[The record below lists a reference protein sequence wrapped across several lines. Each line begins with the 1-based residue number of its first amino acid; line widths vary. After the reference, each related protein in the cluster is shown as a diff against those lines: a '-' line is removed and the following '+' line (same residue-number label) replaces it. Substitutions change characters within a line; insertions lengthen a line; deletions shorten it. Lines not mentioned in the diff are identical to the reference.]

1 MDSVK
6 KNGRTI
12 RTYREEINMELA
24 QVYQNEI
31 YQLQSQL
38 QSAYVRIKELNE
50 EVYLLNEEINERLTT
65 SAGSVS
71 YTHLTLPTKRIV

>member
-1 MDSVK
+1 
-6 KNGRTI
+6 
-12 RTYREEINMELA
+12 MELA

-65 SAGSVS
+65 SAG
-71 YTHLTLPTKRIV
+71 